1 MAWAEPPLRD
11 PKVLRLGRMLF
22 REKVPKFHENEKGIL
37 TRASREAPKDLAWA
51 VQYGTNY
58 FVMKLKCVSR
68 KNGDWVFYHFFIHK
82 ESERRIPA
90 KDVMGRVYPLFQY
103 KVDSGVGWLRPFM
116 ATHFNLRSLEPFTH
130 KGSRSVKASLALASP
145 MYKPYQPLRKHEGV
159 YVFYGLQKQK
169 TPERRRS
176 GIYKTKHSQ
185 WIPTTLHKYEKER
198 KSTTVWLD
206 HFFIKEIKSRQAYR
220 LRVIHDVPRQ
230 IVNLAHM
237 RRMTV
242 MFYAVRL
249 EVALER
255 RGRQI
260 VRWNPFRYIG
270 VELCALIAQMLDC
283 CDASGVLLPEYRD
296 Y

>member
-11 PKVLRLGRMLF
+11 PTVLRLGRFL
-22 REKVPKFHENEKGIL
+22 RSDEVPLYCEKRKMSQASKG
-37 TRASREAPKDLAWA
+37 PKDLAWA
-51 VQYGTNY
+51 VGYGTKY

-176 GIYKTKHSQ
+176 GIYKTKHYQ

-198 KSTTVWLD
+198 KITTVWLD

-255 RGRQI
+255 RGREI